1 MSEVAVVG
9 VGQTAFSK
17 ACNVSIKEL
26 SFEAFR
32 ESLLDAG
39 NIDVQD
45 IDGSLIASAPEYD
58 KQRSPA
64 GAISEYLGL
73 NPRPSFY
80 VESLCSSG
88 TTGVRV
94 AYGLIKSGLNDVIA
108 VIGFQKMSELSAA
121 EVQERMGRGADI
133 VWESPLGLTMPDGY
147 ALFARAHMQK
157 YGTTR
162 EQLGM
167 VKVKSSKYA
176 AINPKAA
183 FQREISMED
192 VLNSRMIADPLRMFD
207 CVSNADGAACVILA
221 SAEKAKK
228 ITDTPV
234 WVKGIGTASDTLSV
248 ANKAS
253 LTGLECAAEA
263 SRQAFR
269 MAHAEPRDIDVA
281 EVHDCFTISEI
292 MAYEDVGFCERGEG
306 GRLIQDGETYVDGKI
321 PVNVDGGL
329 LGKGHPIGA
338 TGGSQ
343 VRTIVREL
351 RGDAGKIQVKGAEL
365 GLVHNIGGVGLYG
378 NVIILGR

>member
-9 VGQTAFSK
+9 VGQTAFTK

-26 SFEAFR
+26 SFGAFT
-32 ESLLDAG
+32 ESLSDAG
-39 NIDVQD
+39 NIDAGD
-45 IDGSLIASAPEYD
+45 IDGSVIASAPEYD

-64 GAISEYLGL
+64 GAIAEYLGL

-94 AYGLIKSGLNDVIA
+94 AYGLIKSGLNDVVA

-133 VWESPLGLTMPDGY
+133 VWESPMGLTMPDGY
-147 ALFARAHMQK
+147 ALLARAHMQK
-157 YGTTR
+157 FGTTR
-162 EQLGM
+162 EQLGL

-183 FQREISMED
+183 FQREVSLED
-192 VLNSRMIADPLRMFD
+192 VLASKMIADPLRMFD
-207 CVSNADGAACVILA
+207 CVSNADGASCVILA
-221 SAEKAKK
+221 SAEKASK

-234 WVKGIGTASDTLSV
+234 WIRGIGTATDTLSI
-248 ANKAS
+248 ANKSS
-253 LTGLECAAEA
+253 LTGLDCAADA
-263 SRQAFR
+263 AKQAFR
-269 MAHAEPRDIDVA
+269 MAKVEPKDIDVA
-281 EVHDCFTISEI
+281 EVHDCFTMSEI
-292 MAYEDVGFCERGEG
+292 IACEDIGFCKRGEG
-306 GRLIQDGETYVDGKI
+306 GKLVEEGETYIDGKI

-343 VRTIVREL
+343 VRTVVKEL
-351 RGDAGKIQVKGAEL
+351 RGDAGKVQVKGAEL

-378 NVIILGR
+378 NVMVFGR

>member
-9 VGQTAFSK
+9 VGQTAFTK

-32 ESLLDAG
+32 EGLSDAG
-39 NIDVQD
+39 NLDPKD
-45 IDGSLIASAPEYD
+45 IDGSVVASAPEYD

-73 NPRPSFY
+73 NPRPTFY

-88 TTGVRV
+88 TTGVRA
-94 AYGLIKSGLNDVIA
+94 AYGLIKSGLNDVVA
-108 VIGFQKMSELSAA
+108 VVGFQKMSELSSA

-167 VKVKSSKYA
+167 IKVKSSKYA

-183 FQREISMED
+183 FQREIPLED
-192 VLNSRMIADPLRMFD
+192 VLSSRMIADPLRTLD
-207 CVSNADGAACVILA
+207 CASNADGATCVILA
-221 SAEKAKK
+221 GAEKARK

-234 WVKGIGTASDTLSV
+234 WVKGIGTASDTLSI
-248 ANKAS
+248 ANKAN
-253 LTGLECAAEA
+253 LTGLDCAAEA
-263 SRQAFR
+263 ARQAYR
-269 MAHAEPRDIDVA
+269 MAGVEPKDIDVA
-281 EVHDCFTISEI
+281 EVHDCFTISEA
-292 MAYEDVGFCERGEG
+292 MACEDVGFCERGQG
-306 GRLIQDGETYVDGKI
+306 GKLIQDEETYVDGRI

-343 VRTIVREL
+343 VRTVVREL

-365 GLVHNIGGVGLYG
+365 GLVHNVGGVGLYG
-378 NVIILGR
+378 NVIIFGR